1 MGRGMREMKKREIEG
16 EGRER
21 ERERESMES
30 SFENFDVRHSGALW
44 QLQFR

>member
-1 MGRGMREMKKREIEG
+1 MGRRGDTEGMREMKKRERES
-16 EGRER
+16 GRE
-21 ERERESMES
+21 STES

>member
-1 MGRGMREMKKREIEG
+1 MRRGDTVEMREMKKRGREG
-16 EGRER
+16 E
-21 ERERESMES
+21 STES

>member
-1 MGRGMREMKKREIEG
+1 MRKRGGEEG
-16 EGRER
+16 GTER
-21 ERERESMES
+21 RNERESTES